1 MKKQYMKPTVEA
13 IEVAYEALMMT
24 ASGEQGSVSTG
35 KDPVG
40 NETPGLSHEHR
51 GTWGNLWE

>member
-24 ASGEQGSVSTG
+24 ASGEQGSVGTG
-35 KDPVG
+35 EDEAGDNDPD
-40 NETPGLSHEHR
+40 LLHHRR

>member
-1 MKKQYMKPTVEA
+1 MKPTVEA

-24 ASGEQGSVSTG
+24 ASGEQGSVGTG
-35 KDPVG
+35 EDEAGDNDPD
-40 NETPGLSHEHR
+40 LLHHRR

>member
-1 MKKQYMKPTVEA
+1 MKKLYMAPA
-13 IEVAYEALMMT
+13 IEMVRLETESQMM
-24 ASGEQGSVSTG
+24 AISGEQGSVSTG